1 MAHRLAGTLAL
12 PWTQTTSQRSGNQRV
27 AADHTLLA
35 VTMTLALVGLVMVFS
50 ASAIVAGN
58 RFQDPGFFL
67 KRQIAWLT
75 FGFLLMHLTS
85 RIDYTFWKK
94 LSIPMLACMLL
105 LLVMVLVPS
114 LGVAAKGARRWLR
127 LGPISAQPAE
137 MVKLVAVIYLAAYLT
152 KKGDK
157 ITLFR
162 DGLLP
167 VLIVIGP
174 EEYAALTAAAAG
186 RVPLTTNV
194 GVRANVR
201 RIAGYLDDITRH
213 RVVKLEPDLG
223 TVVVLGMVT
232 VAMCFLAGARISH
245 LLALGLCAI
254 PVVLVLV
261 LGFNY
266 RRQRLMTFLAPWK
279 DASDTGFQITQ
290 SFLAFGSGGPF
301 GVGLGEGKQKLYFLP
316 EAHTDFVL
324 ALVGEELGLI
334 GTATVTLL
342 FAFFVWRGVQ
352 IAARARVPFGRYL
365 GMGITLLIGGQ
376 ALVNAAVVTGLLP
389 TKGLTLPFVSY
400 GGSSLVVSLIGVGIL
415 LSISRDRHAGGS
427 RGGRGGLDHG

>member
-1 MAHRLAGTLAL
+1 MI
-12 PWTQTTSQRSGNQRV
+12 
-27 AADHTLLA
+27 
-35 VTMTLALVGLVMVFS
+35 LALVGLVMVFS

-67 KRQIAWLT
+67 KRQIAWLS

-85 RIDYTFWKK
+85 RLDYTLWKK

-114 LGVAAKGARRWLR
+114 LGVAVKGARRWLR
-127 LGPISAQPAE
+127 WGPISVQPAE
-137 MVKLVAVIYLAAYLT
+137 MIKLVAVIYMAAYLA
-152 KKGDK
+152 KKKDK

-162 DGLLP
+162 VGLLP
-167 VLIVIGP
+167 ALIVIG
-174 EEYAALTAAAAG
+174 LLSG
-186 RVPLTTNV
+186 LVL
-194 GVRANVR
+194 
-201 RIAGYLDDITRH
+201 
-213 RVVKLEPDLG
+213 LEPDLG
-223 TVVVLGMVT
+223 TVVVLGLVT
-232 VAMCFLAGARISH
+232 VGMCFLAGARVSH
-245 LLALGLCAI
+245 LLALGLGAI

-261 LGFNY
+261 LGSSY

-279 DASDTGFQITQ
+279 DASDAGFQITQ
-290 SFLAFGSGGPF
+290 SFLSFGSGGPF

-334 GTATVTLL
+334 GTATVILL
-342 FAFFVWRGVQ
+342 FAFFVWRGFQ
-352 IAARARVPFGRYL
+352 IAARARMPFGRYL

-427 RGGRGGLDHG
+427 RGGRGGPEHE

>member
-1 MAHRLAGTLAL
+1 MI
-12 PWTQTTSQRSGNQRV
+12 
-27 AADHTLLA
+27 
-35 VTMTLALVGLVMVFS
+35 LALVGLVMVFS

-58 RFQDPGFFL
+58 RFQDPGFYL
-67 KRQIAWLT
+67 KRQIAWLA
-75 FGFLLMHLTS
+75 FGFLLMHLAS
-85 RIDYTFWKK
+85 RIDYTLWKK
-94 LSIPMLACMLL
+94 LSIPMLVCILL
-105 LLVMVLVPS
+105 LLVIVLVPS
-114 LGVAAKGARRWLR
+114 LGVAANGARRWLR
-127 LGPISAQPAE
+127 MGPISVQPAE

-152 KKGDK
+152 KKADK

-167 VLIVIGP
+167 ALIVIG
-174 EEYAALTAAAAG
+174 LLSG
-186 RVPLTTNV
+186 LVL
-194 GVRANVR
+194 
-201 RIAGYLDDITRH
+201 
-213 RVVKLEPDLG
+213 LEPDLG
-223 TVVVLGMVT
+223 TVVVLGLVT
-232 VAMCFLAGARISH
+232 IGMCFLAGARLSH
-245 LLALGLCAI
+245 LLALGLVAI
-254 PVVLVLV
+254 PAVLVLV
-261 LGFNY
+261 LGSSY

-279 DASDTGFQITQ
+279 DPSDTGFQITQ

-334 GTATVTLL
+334 GTAAVILL
-342 FAFFVWRGVQ
+342 FAFFVWRGIQ
-352 IAARARVPFGRYL
+352 IAARARMPFGRYL

-400 GGSSLVVSLIGVGIL
+400 GGSSLVVSLVGVGIL

-427 RGGRGGLDHG
+427 RGGSDHG

>member
-1 MAHRLAGTLAL
+1 MAHRSAGTLAL
-12 PWTQTTSQRSGNQRV
+12 PWSQTSQRSGKQRV

-35 VTMTLALVGLVMVFS
+35 VTMILALVGLVMVFS
-50 ASAIVAGN
+50 ASAIMAGN
-58 RFQDPGFFL
+58 GKHHDPGFFL
-67 KRQIAWLT
+67 KRQIAWLA

-85 RIDYTFWKK
+85 RLDYTLWKK

-114 LGVAAKGARRWLR
+114 LGVVVKGARRWLR
-127 LGPISAQPAE
+127 WGPISVQPAE
-137 MVKLVAVIYLAAYLT
+137 MIKLVAVIYMAAYLA

-167 VLIVIGP
+167 ALIVIG
-174 EEYAALTAAAAG
+174 LLSG
-186 RVPLTTNV
+186 LVL
-194 GVRANVR
+194 
-201 RIAGYLDDITRH
+201 
-213 RVVKLEPDLG
+213 LEPDLG
-223 TVVVLGMVT
+223 TVVVLGLVT
-232 VAMCFLAGARISH
+232 VGMCFLAGARVSH
-245 LLALGLCAI
+245 LLALGLGAI

-261 LGFNY
+261 LGSSY

-279 DASDTGFQITQ
+279 DASDAGFQITQ
-290 SFLAFGSGGPF
+290 SFLSFGSGGSF

-334 GTATVTLL
+334 GTATVILL
-342 FAFFVWRGVQ
+342 FAFFVWRGFQ

-400 GGSSLVVSLIGVGIL
+400 GGSSLVVSLVGVGIL

-427 RGGRGGLDHG
+427 RGGRGGSEHE